1 MTGVLAVIRCLKE
14 EKYIEKLVL
23 SLLPVAKSIPMRI
36 VDGDPS
42 RRYSDAQVERR
53 MARLGAEDVPE
64 IKIGG

>member
-42 RRYSDAQVERR
+42 RRYSDAQVDRR
-53 MARLGAEDVPE
+53 RSFQLN
-64 IKIGG
+64 IS